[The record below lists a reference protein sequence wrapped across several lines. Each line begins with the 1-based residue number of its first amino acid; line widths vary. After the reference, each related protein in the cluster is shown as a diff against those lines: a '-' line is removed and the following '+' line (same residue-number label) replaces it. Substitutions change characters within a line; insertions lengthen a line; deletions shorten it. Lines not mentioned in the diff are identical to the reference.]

1 MNESIKN
8 TEPLISIII
17 PVFRVEKYLNQ
28 CIQSVCGQTYANL
41 EIILIDDGS
50 PDKCPEICEQW
61 GAKDRR
67 IKVVHKLNGGL
78 SDARN
83 AGMKIATGVYVGFI
97 DSDDWISSEMY
108 ERLLSAMESNH
119 CDIAC
124 CGVEKFW
131 DDSAQ
136 REYLS
141 MPVNALLDREEA
153 QIALFR
159 ESVLKHPVWYK
170 LYKHE
175 LIKDI
180 PFEVGKQHEDVF
192 WSYQAIGRASKVCV
206 IDYVGYHYRQR
217 QDSIMG
223 KRFSLKNLDAIEAY
237 CKRYR
242 YYKKEFPS
250 LEKEG
255 ITSIWEAC
263 IYYGQMSLLYLE
275 GAEQEAA
282 WSTIRDVI
290 EQYPITVAD
299 YCNVSF
305 THKCWIHLA
314 RVSLPMV
321 CRIKNKIGIGL

>member
-1 MNESIKN
+1 
-8 TEPLISIII
+8 
-17 PVFRVEKYLNQ
+17 
-28 CIQSVCGQTYANL
+28 
-41 EIILIDDGS
+41 
-50 PDKCPEICEQW
+50 
-61 GAKDRR
+61 
-67 IKVVHKLNGGL
+67 
-78 SDARN
+78 
-83 AGMKIATGVYVGFI
+83 
-97 DSDDWISSEMY
+97 
-108 ERLLSAMESNH
+108 
-119 CDIAC
+119 
-124 CGVEKFW
+124 
-131 DDSAQ
+131 
-136 REYLS
+136 
-141 MPVNALLDREEA
+141 
-153 QIALFR
+153 
-159 ESVLKHPVWYK
+159 
-170 LYKHE
+170 
-175 LIKDI
+175 
-180 PFEVGKQHEDVF
+180 
-192 WSYQAIGRASKVCV
+192 
-206 IDYVGYHYRQR
+206 
-217 QDSIMG
+217 MG